1 MLVYQLVCLL
11 VFCLPALL
19 GYMLLLCHPAGTAEQ
34 YCAGLSALCSTK
46 GVVSPVY
53 VAIQT
58 KGKLLM
64 VEMQKKKKYSDLL
77 HECLELKVVIQSS
90 ARPDAIFLHLQ
101 Q

>member
-19 GYMLLLCHPAGTAEQ
+19 GYMLLLRHPTGTAEQ

-53 VAIQT
+53 VAI
-58 KGKLLM
+58 
-64 VEMQKKKKYSDLL
+64 
-77 HECLELKVVIQSS
+77 
-90 ARPDAIFLHLQ
+90 
-101 Q
+101 

>member
-64 VEMQKKKKYSDLL
+64 VEMQKKKNTQT
-77 HECLELKVVIQSS
+77 CFTS
-90 ARPDAIFLHLQ
+90 ALNLR
-101 Q
+101 